1 MPPSAHRLPQPPPPP
16 PCSFHDAFLIVDAMR
31 MRDVRKVFGALHATD
46 DADAL
51 IVAYGVTM
59 GEFATA
65 HILLR
70 NNQ

>member
-1 MPPSAHRLPQPPPPP
+1 MESAEPQQQS

-46 DADAL
+46 NADAL
-51 IVAYGVTM
+51 IVAYGLTM